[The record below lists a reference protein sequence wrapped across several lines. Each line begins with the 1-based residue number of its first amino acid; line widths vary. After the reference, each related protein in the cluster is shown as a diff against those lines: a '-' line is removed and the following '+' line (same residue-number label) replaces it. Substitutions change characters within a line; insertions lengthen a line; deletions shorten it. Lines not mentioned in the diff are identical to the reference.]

1 MDNFK
6 DMNMDMDSPCN
17 ICVGVHVLVQAD
29 MSILAWLF
37 QRTTIMILTIAW
49 TWHGHGTDT
58 DTDVDTD
65 TDMDMNNDIL
75 NGRYIKK
82 S

>member
-1 MDNFK
+1 MDDFK
-6 DMNMDMDSPCN
+6 DMNMDIDARVISVSVFMFLFKL
-17 ICVGVHVLVQAD
+17 ICQFWHDYLNGQLSGFWQ
-29 MSILAWLF
+29 L
-37 QRTTIMILTIAW
+37 
-49 TWHGHGTDT
+49 HGHGTDT

-75 NGRYIKK
+75 TGRYIKK